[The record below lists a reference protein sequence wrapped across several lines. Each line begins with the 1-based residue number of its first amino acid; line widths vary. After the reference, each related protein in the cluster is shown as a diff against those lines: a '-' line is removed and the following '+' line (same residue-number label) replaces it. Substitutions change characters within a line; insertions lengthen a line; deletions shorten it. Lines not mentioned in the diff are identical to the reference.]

1 MELTEVLIK
10 PIITE
15 KSLNQ
20 TGQGWYTFMVAE
32 KAVKNEIKRAVEKMF
47 KVNVLVVKTL
57 INKGKAVKSGK
68 KRTVKKQ
75 SNWKKAF
82 VKLAKEQKIDL
93 FSKETK

>member
-1 MELTEVLIK
+1 MELTQVLIR

-20 TGQGWYTFMVAE
+20 TSQGWYTFMVQE
-32 KAVKNEIKRAVEKMF
+32 KAVKNEIKQAVEKMF
-47 KVNVLVVKTL
+47 KVNVLAVKTL
-57 INKGKAVKSGK
+57 INKGKTIKSGK
-68 KRTVKKQ
+68 KRMVTSQ

-93 FSKETK
+93 FSKEVK